1 LGLIRFNLV
10 SDLKNLNNQN
20 KLIYLKNKKPEK
32 PIFTPSNHVK
42 EAQLKDIWIALIFLK
57 NKKFN
62 LII

>member
-42 EAQLKDIWIALIFLK
+42 EAQLKDIWIALIF
-57 NKKFN
+57 
-62 LII
+62 